1 MVRAWRCL
9 QRLAFLKSWLV
20 FICVGLVGAEL
31 TELATKIDL
40 NVAAYI
46 RLIGYLLTLKVADVI
61 TKKVESNRKLN
72 LAKIEQGWMHAEMI
86 PVME

>member
-1 MVRAWRCL
+1 MVRAWRYL

-46 RLIGYLLTLKVADVI
+46 RVIGYLLTLKVADVI
-61 TKKVESNRKLN
+61 TKKVESNKKTKPRQN
-72 LAKIEQGWMHAEMI
+72 
-86 PVME
+86 

>member
-1 MVRAWRCL
+1 M
-9 QRLAFLKSWLV
+9 
-20 FICVGLVGAEL
+20 GAEL

-61 TKKVESNRKLN
+61 TKKVESNKKTKPRQN
-72 LAKIEQGWMHAEMI
+72 
-86 PVME
+86 

>member
-1 MVRAWRCL
+1 MEI
-9 QRLAFLKSWLV
+9 LAETSISQIMA

-61 TKKVESNRKLN
+61 TKKVESNKKTKPRQN
-72 LAKIEQGWMHAEMI
+72 
-86 PVME
+86 